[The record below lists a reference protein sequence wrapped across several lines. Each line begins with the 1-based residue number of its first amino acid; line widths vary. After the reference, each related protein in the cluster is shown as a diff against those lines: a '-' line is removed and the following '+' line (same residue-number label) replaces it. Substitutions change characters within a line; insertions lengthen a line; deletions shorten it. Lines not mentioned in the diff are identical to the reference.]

1 MTRAL
6 QYNRDEERKQAKS
19 TVTLDRSSHEFSE
32 LRGVYLNLIAAR
44 HHLEAATET
53 AVNTHLQPKSQKY
66 EIPFPWAERLDPKRW
81 EDAILL
87 FKAMDNEEATC
98 FFYAFLAAREEQ
110 RRQVNASARID
121 YREAKQALA
130 LQERDAN
137 IPLRQLKRTTS
148 NDPNNDEETS
158 DEEDVEDQDQDDDDR
173 YIDTLVDN
181 VKDDDLIQV
190 FLDDDVA
197 ESEAAATSTT
207 CISMV
212 RQQFI
217 QNWLRKKDIHTGR
230 QTCPLCAINGKI
242 QSCQSIA
249 ILSRH
254 MESAI
259 HVNLYLETFLD
270 ACRQDLNK
278 IFTCRVCGMQ
288 ANHRQRFRNRHS
300 HCPK

>member
-81 EDAILL
+81 EDTILL

-110 RRQVNASARID
+110 RR
-121 YREAKQALA
+121 QALA

-207 CISMV
+207 V
-212 RQQFI
+212 P
-217 QNWLRKKDIHTGR
+217 RKKFET
-230 QTCPLCAINGKI
+230 PLCHARPKVVWSG
-242 QSCQSIA
+242 
-249 ILSRH
+249 
-254 MESAI
+254 
-259 HVNLYLETFLD
+259 
-270 ACRQDLNK
+270 
-278 IFTCRVCGMQ
+278 
-288 ANHRQRFRNRHS
+288 HS
-300 HCPK
+300 L